1 MVAQMKLRSL
11 VLFAA
16 LPLAAHHSTRATFDD
31 RTLVT
36 MQGVI
41 TEVQW
46 TNPHFRF
53 FIDVTGADGKVA
65 AWEIE
70 GPSPNALLREG
81 LKRKTLK
88 PGDPVTLDVWLARTP
103 PYGRNLASM
112 RMLTLP
118 DGRMISGKSA
128 WDGPIKIH

>member
-1 MVAQMKLRSL
+1 MGAQMKLKWLFL
-11 VLFAA
+11 VAA
-16 LPLAAHHSTRATFDD
+16 MPLAAHHSTRAEFDD
-31 RTLVT
+31 SKLVT

-46 TNPHFRF
+46 MNPHFRF
-53 FIDVTGADGKVA
+53 FMDVTGADGKTA

-70 GPSPNALLREG
+70 GPSPNLLVREG
-81 LKRKTLK
+81 LKRETLK
-88 PGDPVTLDVWLARTP
+88 AGDRVTLDVWLARIP

-128 WDGPIKIH
+128 WDGSIKIH